1 MTGGPAV
8 SASPAAVETVGL
20 THRYGDREALHGVS
34 LTIRRGEVFGL
45 LGPNGGGKSTLF
57 RILSTLQAP
66 SAGEARI
73 FGHDVVRDAAAVRR
87 LIGVVF
93 QHPSLDG
100 KLTVLENLRNHGA
113 LYGWGG
119 AALRARA
126 TELLERFRLGER
138 RDERVDRLSGGL
150 ARRAELAK
158 GLLPKP
164 ALLLLDEPSTGL
176 DPGARRDLIEHLLAL
191 RASDQVTVVL
201 TTHYLDEAERCDR
214 VAIIDQGEVI
224 AIDDPDALKARVGG
238 DVITIR
244 GTDPQRLGERI
255 RERFGLE
262 PMYVD
267 GLVRLEHARGHELVR
282 SLVDAFADDVSSVT
296 FGRPT
301 LEDAFVR
308 LTGHRLDEPREEGG
322 A

>member
-1 MTGGPAV
+1 MTDGLAT
-8 SASPAAVETVGL
+8 SASPAALETLHL
-20 THRYGDREALHGVS
+20 THRYGDREALRDVS
-34 LTIRRGEVFGL
+34 LTIHRGEVFGL

-57 RILSTLQAP
+57 RILSTLQPP

-73 FGHDVVRDAAAVRR
+73 FGHDVVRQAAAVRR

-93 QHPSLDG
+93 QHASLDA
-100 KLTVLENLRNHGA
+100 KLTVLENLHIHGA
-113 LYGWGG
+113 LFGWGG

-126 TELLERFRLGER
+126 AELLDRFRLTER

-164 ALLLLDEPSTGL
+164 ELVLLDEPSTGL
-176 DPGARRDLIEHLLAL
+176 DPGVRRDLIEHLLAL
-191 RASDQVTVVL
+191 RASERVTVVL
-201 TTHYLDEAERCDR
+201 TTHYLEEAERCDR
-214 VAIIDQGEVI
+214 VAIIDRGQVI
-224 AIDDPDALKARVGG
+224 AIDHPDALKARVGG
-238 DVITIR
+238 DVVTIR
-244 GTDPQRLGERI
+244 GADPQRLGERI

-267 GLVRLEHARGHELVR
+267 GMVRVEHAHGHELVR

-308 LTGHRLDEPREEGG
+308 LTGHRLDEPRDE
-322 A
+322 ARA